1 MNSTRLGVRPLG
13 RATVAYALVLVLA
26 LSIVAP
32 GTAVAQGM
40 PPFGPPAGDSSMT
53 GRVYIVQYGDTLN
66 SIARRFGV
74 TVEDLMR
81 ANGLRNPNFI
91 YVGQALTIPGGG
103 GGGGTGGP
111 GCTTSHTVRFGETA
125 SQIAQR
131 YGISLQELARAN
143 NLTNSNRI
151 FVGQVLCIPGGGS
164 SGQPL
169 PWPIDPNIPQ
179 PGQPQPWPI
188 DPNIPQPGQPQPWS
202 IDPNIPQPGQP
213 LPWPIDPNIPQPGQ
227 PGPKQPVQPI
237 QPKPAQ
243 PVQPVQPLPWPLD
256 SNIPQPGPQQPVNP
270 PQCGAQPGGG
280 WSPDC
285 PGQTGPDRPSQQ
297 PDLGFWRGSYFKDK
311 YFSEFVEER
320 QDSEI
325 RFNWYKG
332 SPGDNMP
339 EDRFS
344 IRWERVLNFDGG
356 DYRFYATADDGVRV
370 YVDDTL
376 VIDGWKIQPA
386 TEYTGDI
393 SLRPGK
399 HKVVVE
405 YYEEAEDALINVYWE
420 PKREYRW
427 D

>member
-1 MNSTRLGVRPLG
+1 MGSTRLGVRPLG
-13 RATVAYALVLVLA
+13 RATLAYALVLALA

-32 GTAVAQGM
+32 RIVVAQGM
-40 PPFGPPAGDSSMT
+40 PPFQPPVGEPGMS
-53 GRVYIVQYGDTLN
+53 GRIYYVQFGDTLN

-74 TVEDLMR
+74 TVDDLMQ

-103 GGGGTGGP
+103 GAGGNQGDPQCAKT
-111 GCTTSHTVRFGETA
+111 HTVCFGETA

-131 YGISLQELARAN
+131 YGVDLFDLARAN
-143 NLTNSNRI
+143 DLLNLNRI
-151 FVGQVLCIPGGGS
+151 YAGQVLCIPGSGG
-164 SGQPL
+164 GM
-169 PWPIDPNIPQ
+169 
-179 PGQPQPWPI
+179 PGQ
-188 DPNIPQPGQPQPWS
+188 
-202 IDPNIPQPGQP
+202 QPGQP
-213 LPWPIDPNIPQPGQ
+213 LPWPLDPNIQQPGQ
-227 PGPKQPVQPI
+227 QPG
-237 QPKPAQ
+237 
-243 PVQPVQPLPWPLD
+243 QPLPWPLD
-256 SNIPQPGPQQPVNP
+256 PNIQQPGQQPGQPVNP
-270 PQCGAQPGGG
+270 PQCGGQSGA
-280 WSPDC
+280 WSPNC
-285 PGQTGPDRPSQQ
+285 AEQSGPNRPPTE
-297 PDLGFWRGSYFKDK
+297 PDLGYWRGFYYKDK

-344 IRWERVLNFDGG
+344 IRWERFVNFDGG
-356 DYRFYATADDGVRV
+356 DYRFYATSDDGVRV

-386 TEYTGDI
+386 TDYKGDI

-405 YYEEAEDALINVYWE
+405 YFEEAEDALIKVYWE
-420 PKREYRW
+420 PRHGPR
-427 D
+427 